1 MAIARMIPDQWRR
14 PLGVVGLIAGL
25 LAAWATVRR
34 DVVTAKASLL
44 LTHLE
49 RHAGDAT
56 LGRDRLVGLRL
67 SVPTAETPFVVER
80 IFERGSA
87 PEATMPIHLELGP
100 DVTRIGIRCAF
111 DIGGSEP
118 LYGYG
123 LIQIQRKDALQVL
136 DAGDC
141 ADAEETAP

>member
-1 MAIARMIPDQWRR
+1 MAIPRLIPERWRR
-14 PLGVVGLIAGL
+14 PLGIVGLIAGL
-25 LAAWATVRR
+25 LAAWASVRR
-34 DVVTAKASLL
+34 DVVGAKASLL

-49 RHAGDAT
+49 RHEGDAT
-56 LGRDRLVGLRL
+56 LGRDRLIGLRL

-80 IFERGSA
+80 IFARGSA

-100 DVTRIGIRCAF
+100 DVTRVGIRCAF

-123 LIQIQRKDALQVL
+123 LVRIERQEALQVL

-141 ADAEETAP
+141 AAAEETAP